1 MKMTNKLVKIS
12 ILCVFLSACG
22 GSGDKQNGATPV
34 ENQTQFS
41 LDVTVSGVSTPIKFN
56 WLGESYNLTNTQVLT
71 KTAATYQAPTFEHP
85 EHHVCENSHEQI
97 SATEY
102 SYSISCE
109 AETLWQLTVDMA
121 DFAEEVS
128 FAWFDEEYSVNS
140 EQTLSHWSLA
150 YQAPTNVN
158 FSNEECGYNEE
169 QLSPSHY
176 NLVVNCPPDH
186 AMVKVPESLPYAVTV
201 MVAGEEYEF
210 HEAGEFE
217 LDKPYNISEFELV
230 RVAGAA
236 ECSLNSSDENTF
248 QLSCVEYTL
257 IDGDN
262 GIVLLFSD
270 GTTRALA
277 GSEAKSLISPIV
289 FHDDIAWFVSSDGI
303 ERIDSENTLVLGSL
317 LELDGAL
324 DMDFSKSN
332 DVLSG
337 LKSDGLYRYGDNGWV
352 LQQPF
357 ATLDV
362 LPDLYRSG
370 PLLSVE
376 LMDENQ
382 QAHIYQHH
390 GSNSSGTFTFDERY
404 HKSTATGVL
413 HSNGFGLMTFWTE
426 DKRLGYQLAVSSAA
440 HIVDFIDADTSSS
453 IRQNADDEQ
462 QLVRIFSGAV
472 QRLEETS
479 TMNIEWVSQFATQA
493 SEVVA
498 MGELLWLGK
507 IDAESDFMLLEQ
519 VRDQEEELLAQLQS
533 QTSSSAPFYTQFH
546 FVDSEQTKSLLPTE
560 ATLGWTLLWQ
570 ANNED
575 TLGSIYATDGSK
587 LVLFQTGQS
596 LQQFGAYQ
604 VSGVATRFIVIS
616 NGSTSVIVEK

>member
-1 MKMTNKLVKIS
+1 
-12 ILCVFLSACG
+12 
-22 GSGDKQNGATPV
+22 
-34 ENQTQFS
+34 
-41 LDVTVSGVSTPIKFN
+41 
-56 WLGESYNLTNTQVLT
+56 
-71 KTAATYQAPTFEHP
+71 
-85 EHHVCENSHEQI
+85 
-97 SATEY
+97 
-102 SYSISCE
+102 
-109 AETLWQLTVDMA
+109 
-121 DFAEEVS
+121 
-128 FAWFDEEYSVNS
+128 
-140 EQTLSHWSLA
+140 
-150 YQAPTNVN
+150 
-158 FSNEECGYNEE
+158 
-169 QLSPSHY
+169 
-176 NLVVNCPPDH
+176 
-186 AMVKVPESLPYAVTV
+186 MVKVPESLPYAVTV

-230 RVAGAA
+230 HVAGAA

-248 QLSCVEYTL
+248 QLSCLEYTL

-303 ERIDSENTLVLGSL
+303 ERIDSVNTLVLGSL
-317 LELDGAL
+317 TVLDGAL

-332 DVLSG
+332 GVLSG

-362 LPDLYRSG
+362 LPDLNRSG

-390 GSNSSGTFTFDERY
+390 DSNSSGTFTFDERY

-440 HIVDFIDADTSSS
+440 HIVDFIDADSSSS
-453 IRQNADDEQ
+453 IWQNADAEQ
-462 QLVRIFSGAV
+462 QLVRVFSGAL

-507 IDAESDFMLLEQ
+507 IEADSGFMLLEQ
-519 VRDQEEELLAQLQS
+519 VRNQEEELLAQLQS

-560 ATLGWTLLWQ
+560 ERLGWTLLWQ
-570 ANNED
+570 SNAEGS
-575 TLGSIYATDGSK
+575 LGSIYATDGSK
-587 LVLFQTGQS
+587 LVLFKTEQS

-604 VSGVATRFIVIS
+604 VSGVATRFITIS